1 MFGSAIAYCDT
12 VLEWNGSAH
21 KGRGG
26 DQCRFKD
33 GEGTGQWGGVQRERE
48 GDGHHGSPKREKEA
62 ALERTQR
69 GR

>member
-1 MFGSAIAYCDT
+1 MA
-12 VLEWNGSAH
+12 AH
-21 KGRGG
+21 TREEVATNADSRMGRERASRVGG
-26 DQCRFKD
+26 
-33 GEGTGQWGGVQRERE
+33 QRERE